1 MSGISSEENIILN
14 SVSDGITVNSQE
26 VLLYVNET
34 FAKMVG
40 YTVSELIGM
49 NVLEVTAPEHLELV
63 KERTRKRQEGL
74 DVVPIY
80 TLELVRKDGSCFPVE
95 FSVSRID
102 FDGKS
107 SSLTIIRDISE
118 RVKTQL
124 DYISVFE
131 TLSEAIC
138 MFDSE
143 KFIWANEAYLKFRG
157 YKALDEFVGKSITG
171 RIHPEE
177 RQEAV
182 RVIKD
187 RTMKGR
193 SSSGVWRIEND
204 DGSYQAM
211 NIRTSLLPGF
221 DDPIFIAILSSADID
236 KEDVVS
242 RVTKG
247 DLINEVNSA
256 LTVILGYVEILKED
270 ENTVMTPE
278 FASFFVAIERNY
290 ARLKKIIDK
299 IE

>member
-1 MSGISSEENIILN
+1 L
-14 SVSDGITVNSQE
+14 
-26 VLLYVNET
+26 
-34 FAKMVG
+34 
-40 YTVSELIGM
+40 ELI
-49 NVLEVTAPEHLELV
+49 
-63 KERTRKRQEGL
+63 
-74 DVVPIY
+74 
-80 TLELVRKDGSCFPVE
+80 RKDGSRFPVE

-107 SSLTIIRDISE
+107 SSLTIIRDISK

-157 YKALDEFVGKSITG
+157 YNSLDEFVGKSITR

-182 RVIKD
+182 RTIKD
-187 RTMKGR
+187 RTMKGL

-204 DGSYQAM
+204 DGSYQIM

-221 DDPIFIAILSSADID
+221 DNPIFMAILSSADID

-247 DLINEVNSA
+247 DLINEINSA
-256 LTVILGYVEILKED
+256 LTVILGYIEILKED
-270 ENTVMTPE
+270 KNTVMTPDLT
-278 FASFFVAIERNY
+278 SFFGVVERNF
-290 ARLKKIIDK
+290 ARMRKIIDK